1 MTYQQERYAI
11 DRYMKMYDEYYG
23 GTSARLR
30 SARSYA
36 SAAYIENN
44 CEGIYHDDGDLE
56 DSGRLVRD
64 DTA

>member
-11 DRYMKMYDEYYG
+11 DRYMKMYDEYYA
-23 GTSARLR
+23 GTSARL

-36 SAAYIENN
+36 SAAYIEKIAK
-44 CEGIYHDDGDLE
+44 EYHDNGDLE
-56 DSGRLVRD
+56 DSGRLMRD